1 MERQLSLLER
11 YRRDRR
17 QLIEFLLSSGL
28 IKELRTSSGSAT
40 SLSNI
45 DFDSLSADYILHCVK
60 SGGVVNVS
68 EATKKYVDE
77 SAYPVLINSQLGD
90 SYFLISDPDSAG
102 SPPRRVPPPI
112 SVKRGGNSVSRLS
125 SLKDPTI
132 AENVATPRNDY
143 GLNKATPA
151 APMMP
156 TVVSGI
162 PPLGLPSLK
171 TGLSDDDLRE
181 SAYELLVA
189 SMLFSWVEVNPVED
203 RKKEKSSKFLSGLK
217 SKKDKLHLQSQSS
230 EKHSKLFDIVRVQ
243 MQISEAMGAC
253 TKRNL
258 IQLAARRS
266 CGQVDLPQI
275 SLGLLLGTFKSDF
288 LNEKS
293 YMQWK
298 SRQANILE
306 ELLYFSANVAK
317 TEHLTIRSCLE
328 KIRDTKEWDLK
339 MSASERVEVL
349 SSVRQLA
356 LKISSLPGKF
366 GLQSE
371 TYYWTA
377 DYHLNIRL
385 YEKLLF
391 GMFDI
396 LDECQ
401 FIEEFD
407 TLQSLINMTWST
419 LGITQKMHY
428 ALFGWVLFQQFVATG
443 EGMLVEHAVIQLQKV
458 STAEEYDKEGQY
470 MNSLVCSRQCNDRE
484 VKLSLVQAIFLSIS
498 IWCDNKLQD
507 YHLHFNQQPANF
519 KRVISLA
526 SAVGL
531 LTSGNCSGAKLA
543 KLNASN
549 DKAARKLKRY
559 VKKSIEAAC
568 TQVANTIDL
577 ESKVEKTHP
586 LALLANELKLIA
598 ERQFI
603 VFWPVLCHLCSE
615 ALMISAMLLH
625 QFYGERLKPFL
636 NGVSSLSEDVKLV
649 LPAADV
655 LDHYLTQLYTFAFEE
670 NRSHHP
676 IRKELDHYQIGEVCK
691 PIILDW
697 VITQHAHVL
706 EWTGRAFDL
715 EDWEPLSFQQRQAAS
730 VIEVFRII
738 EETVD
743 QFFGLNLP
751 LDVTH
756 LQALLS
762 IIFHSLDA
770 YLQRLLSQLVE
781 KSHLYPSAPPLTRYK
796 DAVLPIVKKK
806 LLEFTFLDES
816 VSMKLKGLTTPKL
829 CIRLNTLQ
837 YIQKQIGILEDGIRK
852 SWGLVRPPIDQLWAK
867 EELPE
872 TSERDFLACS
882 EAVDELFSTT
892 LNCIR
897 DTAKVA
903 ISMICDFIG
912 ARVVFWDLR
921 DSFLFPLYRSN
932 VENARLDS
940 ILPHVDT
947 VLDQICGLIDDSLRD
962 LVVLSICRASL
973 EGYVWILLDGGP
985 SRAFSDSDIMM
996 MEEDFNVLKD
1006 FFVASG
1012 EGLPRSVVEQEA
1024 KFAEE
1029 ILSLFSVQSE
1039 TLIRMLMN
1047 ASEHIS
1053 LELDPPK
1060 HGHRNLEDANTLVR
1074 VLCHKKDRVASK
1086 FLKRQYQLPKSSEY
1100 DDIPSDNPTLISP
1113 MVFDLLKRSSSLQ
1126 WTNNGSSSFRSIK
1139 SRLQKAT
1146 SDIRNV
1152 AW

>member
-1 MERQLSLLER
+1 
-11 YRRDRR
+11 
-17 QLIEFLLSSGL
+17 
-28 IKELRTSSGSAT
+28 
-40 SLSNI
+40 
-45 DFDSLSADYILHCVK
+45 
-60 SGGVVNVS
+60 
-68 EATKKYVDE
+68 
-77 SAYPVLINSQLGD
+77 
-90 SYFLISDPDSAG
+90 
-102 SPPRRVPPPI
+102 
-112 SVKRGGNSVSRLS
+112 
-125 SLKDPTI
+125 
-132 AENVATPRNDY
+132 
-143 GLNKATPA
+143 
-151 APMMP
+151 
-156 TVVSGI
+156 
-162 PPLGLPSLK
+162 
-171 TGLSDDDLRE
+171 
-181 SAYELLVA
+181 
-189 SMLFSWVEVNPVED
+189 
-203 RKKEKSSKFLSGLK
+203 
-217 SKKDKLHLQSQSS
+217 
-230 EKHSKLFDIVRVQ
+230 
-243 MQISEAMGAC
+243 
-253 TKRNL
+253 
-258 IQLAARRS
+258 
-266 CGQVDLPQI
+266 
-275 SLGLLLGTFKSDF
+275 
-288 LNEKS
+288 
-293 YMQWK
+293 
-298 SRQANILE
+298 
-306 ELLYFSANVAK
+306 
-317 TEHLTIRSCLE
+317 
-328 KIRDTKEWDLK
+328 

-458 STAEEYDKEGQY
+458 STAEEYDEKEGQY

-484 VKLSLVQAIFLSIS
+484 VKLGLVQAIFLSIS

-519 KRVISLA
+519 KRVMALA

-531 LTSGNCSGAKLA
+531 LTSGNCSGAKVRFGALA

-568 TQVANTIDL
+568 TRVANTIDL

-655 LDHYLTQLYTFAFEE
+655 LDHYLTQLYTSAFEE

-796 DAVLPIVKKK
+796 DAVLPMVKKK

-837 YIQKQIGILEDGIRK
+837 HAGLGWSTIEAPFQPLPSPSLFSSLSFAVSGRHLASSPLRLLVWFMGFEVMCKLMHQWGTGYIQKQIGILEDGIRK

-985 SRAFSDSDIMM
+985 SRAFSDSDITM

>member
-1 MERQLSLLER
+1 
-11 YRRDRR
+11 
-17 QLIEFLLSSGL
+17 
-28 IKELRTSSGSAT
+28 
-40 SLSNI
+40 
-45 DFDSLSADYILHCVK
+45 
-60 SGGVVNVS
+60 
-68 EATKKYVDE
+68 
-77 SAYPVLINSQLGD
+77 
-90 SYFLISDPDSAG
+90 
-102 SPPRRVPPPI
+102 
-112 SVKRGGNSVSRLS
+112 
-125 SLKDPTI
+125 
-132 AENVATPRNDY
+132 
-143 GLNKATPA
+143 
-151 APMMP
+151 
-156 TVVSGI
+156 
-162 PPLGLPSLK
+162 
-171 TGLSDDDLRE
+171 
-181 SAYELLVA
+181 
-189 SMLFSWVEVNPVED
+189 
-203 RKKEKSSKFLSGLK
+203 
-217 SKKDKLHLQSQSS
+217 
-230 EKHSKLFDIVRVQ
+230 
-243 MQISEAMGAC
+243 
-253 TKRNL
+253 
-258 IQLAARRS
+258 
-266 CGQVDLPQI
+266 
-275 SLGLLLGTFKSDF
+275 
-288 LNEKS
+288 
-293 YMQWK
+293 
-298 SRQANILE
+298 
-306 ELLYFSANVAK
+306 
-317 TEHLTIRSCLE
+317 
-328 KIRDTKEWDLK
+328 

-391 GMFDI
+391 GIFDI

-428 ALFGWVLFQQFVATG
+428 ALLGWVLFQQFVATG

-531 LTSGNCSGAKLA
+531 LTSGNCSGAKVRFGALA

-568 TQVANTIDL
+568 TRVANTIDL

-598 ERQFI
+598 ERQFM

-655 LDHYLTQLYTFAFEE
+655 LDHYLTQLYTSAFEE

-796 DAVLPIVKKK
+796 DAVLPMVKKK

-837 YIQKQIGILEDGIRK
+837 HAGLGLEYYRGSIPAVAVAVAVAVFFPLLRCLCSPSCFISSQTLRLIKLELNSYIQKQIGILEDGIRK

-872 TSERDFLACS
+872 TSERDFLACG

-1029 ILSLFSVQSE
+1029 ILSLFSCSGLSE

-1113 MVFDLLKRSSSLQ
+1113 VVFDLLKRSSSLQ

>member
-1 MERQLSLLER
+1 M
-11 YRRDRR
+11 
-17 QLIEFLLSSGL
+17 
-28 IKELRTSSGSAT
+28 
-40 SLSNI
+40 
-45 DFDSLSADYILHCVK
+45 
-60 SGGVVNVS
+60 
-68 EATKKYVDE
+68 
-77 SAYPVLINSQLGD
+77 
-90 SYFLISDPDSAG
+90 
-102 SPPRRVPPPI
+102 
-112 SVKRGGNSVSRLS
+112 
-125 SLKDPTI
+125 
-132 AENVATPRNDY
+132 
-143 GLNKATPA
+143 
-151 APMMP
+151 PM
-156 TVVSGI
+156 VVSGI

-171 TGLSDDDLRE
+171 TGLLDDDLRE

-203 RKKEKSSKFLSGLK
+203 WKKEKSSKFLSGFK

-230 EKHSKLFDIVRVQ
+230 EKHSKHFDTVRVQ
-243 MQISEAMGAC
+243 MQISEAMGEC

-298 SRQANILE
+298 NRQVNILE
-306 ELLYFSANVAK
+306 ELLYFSTNVANS
-317 TEHLTIRSCLE
+317 EHLNIRGCLE
-328 KIRDTKEWDLK
+328 KIRDTKEWDLQ

-349 SSVRQLA
+349 SSVRKLA
-356 LKISSLPGKF
+356 LRLSSLPGKI

-371 TYYWTA
+371 THYWTA
-377 DYHLNIRL
+377 CYHLNIKL

-407 TLQSLINMTWST
+407 TMQSFINLTWPT
-419 LGITQKMHY
+419 LGITPKMHH
-428 ALFGWVLFQQFVATG
+428 AIFGWVLFQQFVATG
-443 EGMLVEHAVIQLQKV
+443 EGMLVEHAVIQLQKI
-458 STAEEYDKEGQY
+458 STAEEYDEKEGQY

-484 VKLSLVQAIFLSIS
+484 VKLSLVQAIFLSLS

-507 YHLHFNQQPANF
+507 YHLHFNQQPSNF
-519 KRVISLA
+519 KRVMALA

-531 LTSGNCSGAKLA
+531 LSSGNCSGTKLTT
-543 KLNASN
+543 LNASN
-549 DKAARKLKRY
+549 DKATRKLKRY

-568 TQVANTIDL
+568 MRVANTIDL
-577 ESKVEKTHP
+577 ELKVEKTHP
-586 LALLANELKLIA
+586 LALLANELKLIV
-598 ERQFI
+598 EREFREY
-603 VFWPVLCHLCSE
+603 WPVLCHLFPE
-615 ALMISAMLLH
+615 ALTISSMLVH

-636 NGVSSLSEDVKLV
+636 KGVSSLSEDAKLV

-655 LDHYLTQLYTFAFEE
+655 LDHYLNQLYTSGLKE
-670 NRSHHP
+670 NKSHHP

-697 VITQHAHVL
+697 VIAQHAHIL

-715 EDWEPLSFQQRQAAS
+715 EDWEPLSLQQRKAAS

-796 DAVLPIVKKK
+796 DAVLPMVKKK

-837 YIQKQIGILEDGIRK
+837 YIQKQISILEDGIRK
-852 SWGLVRPPIDQLWAK
+852 SWALIRSPIGQSWAK
-867 EELPE
+867 EEPPE
-872 TSERDFLACS
+872 ASERDFLSCS
-882 EAVDELFSTT
+882 EAMDELFSTT

-897 DTAKVA
+897 DTAKIA
-903 ISMICDFIG
+903 INMICDFIG

-921 DSFLFPLYRSN
+921 DSFLFPLYRGN
-932 VENARLDS
+932 VENARLDCV
-940 ILPHVDT
+940 LPHVDT
-947 VLDQICGLIDDSLRD
+947 ALDQICGLIDDSLRD

-973 EGYVWILLDGGP
+973 EGYIWILLDGGP

-1012 EGLPRSVVEQEA
+1012 EGLPRSVVDQEA

-1060 HGHRNLEDANTLVR
+1060 HGRRNLEDANTLVR
-1074 VLCHKKDRVASK
+1074 VLCHKKDKVASK

-1126 WTNNGSSSFRSIK
+1126 WTNNGSASFRSIK